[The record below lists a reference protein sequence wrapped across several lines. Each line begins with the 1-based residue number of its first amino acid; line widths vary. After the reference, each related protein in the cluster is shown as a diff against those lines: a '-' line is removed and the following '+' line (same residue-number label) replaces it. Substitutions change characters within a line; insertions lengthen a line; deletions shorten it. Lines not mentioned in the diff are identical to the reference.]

1 MTAAA
6 AAEPSFSDAPIA
18 HFKLWRAMKTVRKLA
33 GDIGIRERA
42 GANERRGALYIAR
55 KFESYGYSVRLQK
68 FSIDGGTSR
77 NVIARWPRS
86 VDHPLV
92 IGAHIDSVHDSPG
105 ANDNASGVATI
116 LEAAR
121 LAAGKRPVKYIRW
134 VAFGAEEY
142 GDSGTHH
149 DGSQVYV
156 NKLGREGRERAPGA
170 ISVDMIADGK
180 PLLTGSFGIG
190 PRILGRMV
198 YRRIERNSDIAID
211 YQTLCDC
218 SDNGPF
224 EHAGIPGA
232 FMYSGNEPD
241 YHSPTDTPPNLQ
253 PKHLKR
259 TGRAL
264 LVFVRRLDE
273 DTIKTLRRH

>member
-1 MTAAA
+1 MTATAAA
-6 AAEPSFSDAPIA
+6 GDSFSDGAIGN
-18 HFKLWRAMKTVRKLA
+18 FQLWRAMKTVRKLA
-33 GDIGIRERA
+33 DDIGIRERA
-42 GANERRGALYIAR
+42 TANERQAALFIAR

-68 FSIDGGTSR
+68 FSVDGGTSR
-77 NVIARWPRS
+77 NVVARWPRS
-86 VDHPLV
+86 VEHPLV
-92 IGAHIDSVHDSPG
+92 IGGHIDSVPGSPG

-121 LAAGKRPVKYIRW
+121 LAAGKRQVKYIKW
-134 VAFGAEEY
+134 VAFGSEEF

-149 DGSQVYV
+149 DGSEVYV
-156 NKLGREGRERAPGA
+156 ERLGREGRRRAPGA

-198 YRRIERNSDIAID
+198 YRRIKRNSDVAID
-211 YQTLCDC
+211 YRTLCDC

-232 FMYSGNEPD
+232 FVYSGEEPN
-241 YHSPTDTPPNLQ
+241 YHDPSDTPPNLQ

-264 LVFVRRLDE
+264 LIFVRRVDE
-273 DTIKTLRRH
+273 ATIRTLRRH